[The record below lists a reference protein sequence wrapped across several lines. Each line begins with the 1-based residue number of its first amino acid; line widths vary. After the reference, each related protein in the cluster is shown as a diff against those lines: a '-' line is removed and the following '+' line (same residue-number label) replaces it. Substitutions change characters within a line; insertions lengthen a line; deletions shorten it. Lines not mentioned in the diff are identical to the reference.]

1 MLLTLMAA
9 PCLLLSPLLT
19 SHPLKMPKSE
29 QRGGG
34 KNKFNL
40 CSKRPWNSHSCNHAG
55 AGGFAVPGQ
64 PQKLF
69 LPPAGP
75 SSQLASWVFAA
86 RLLCLAVEIAFVFCN
101 LPLQQRRRQEGT
113 SVSPVGYSQ
122 LFFFPKKGARRE
134 SRLGRDEVCDGKGC
148 CEAKTL

>member
-1 MLLTLMAA
+1 M
-9 PCLLLSPLLT
+9 
-19 SHPLKMPKSE
+19 
-29 QRGGG
+29 
-34 KNKFNL
+34 
-40 CSKRPWNSHSCNHAG
+40 
-55 AGGFAVPGQ
+55 PGQ

-75 SSQLASWVFAA
+75 GSQLASWVFAA